1 MLTRWNDAA
10 RTFAVLEEVQ
20 RWMDR
25 GFEMD
30 NRLPAAPGYGDSTWP
45 RVNLDDVGTSL
56 VITAEVPGLAPDDL
70 QVNVNHEVLTI
81 TGARFVEAPKGYS
94 THRQERPTARFARS
108 FALPCKLDPEKVS
121 AIVKHGLLTITMEK
135 VPEAQPRQISV
146 KSS

>member
-10 RTFAVLEEVQ
+10 RTFAVLEELQ

-25 GFEMD
+25 GMEVEQ
-30 NRLPAAPGYGDSTWP
+30 RLPAMPGYADSTWP
-45 RVNLDDVGTSL
+45 RVNLDDVGSRL
-56 VITAEVPGLAPDDL
+56 VVTAEVPGLAATDL
-70 QVNVNHEVLTI
+70 QVNVNHDVLTI
-81 TGARFVEAPKGYS
+81 TGQRLVEVPNGYS

-108 FALPCKLDPEKVS
+108 FALPCRLDPEKVS

-146 KSS
+146 KTS